1 MFPLLSRDIKVRKLS
16 LISKTVAPPPT
27 RKLTCANRRNHLISN
42 SKLYQASVIILT
54 SSVQRFSLIVNKLIL
69 TIVISLL
76 ISHSVQAERQ
86 NSMLEDTRL
95 LSAAVD
101 IQLSEDQQI
110 AFQTHLSEYL
120 EKLGSATRK
129 LIRRNNETDVAK
141 KVVRK
146 RKQLTRTLDKKMA
159 GVLTEDQYPRY
170 EKYRTLLLAKLSGAL
185 DAQGKEGTTSFTTM
199 MGSSNS
205 GT

>member
-1 MFPLLSRDIKVRKLS
+1 
-16 LISKTVAPPPT
+16 
-27 RKLTCANRRNHLISN
+27 
-42 SKLYQASVIILT
+42 
-54 SSVQRFSLIVNKLIL
+54 
-69 TIVISLL
+69 
-76 ISHSVQAERQ
+76 
-86 NSMLEDTRL
+86 MLEDTRL

>member
-1 MFPLLSRDIKVRKLS
+1 M
-16 LISKTVAPPPT
+16 
-27 RKLTCANRRNHLISN
+27 
-42 SKLYQASVIILT
+42 
-54 SSVQRFSLIVNKLIL
+54 NKLIL

-76 ISHSVQAERQ
+76 ISLSVQAERQ

>member
-1 MFPLLSRDIKVRKLS
+1 
-16 LISKTVAPPPT
+16 
-27 RKLTCANRRNHLISN
+27 
-42 SKLYQASVIILT
+42 
-54 SSVQRFSLIVNKLIL
+54 
-69 TIVISLL
+69 
-76 ISHSVQAERQ
+76 
-86 NSMLEDTRL
+86 MLEDTRL

-141 KVVRK
+141 KVIRK

-159 GVLTEDQYPRY
+159 GFLTEDQYPRY

>member
-1 MFPLLSRDIKVRKLS
+1 M
-16 LISKTVAPPPT
+16 
-27 RKLTCANRRNHLISN
+27 
-42 SKLYQASVIILT
+42 
-54 SSVQRFSLIVNKLIL
+54 NKLIL

>member
-1 MFPLLSRDIKVRKLS
+1 M
-16 LISKTVAPPPT
+16 
-27 RKLTCANRRNHLISN
+27 
-42 SKLYQASVIILT
+42 
-54 SSVQRFSLIVNKLIL
+54 NKLIL

-76 ISHSVQAERQ
+76 ISLSVQAERQ

-110 AFQTHLSEYL
+110 AFQTYLSEYL